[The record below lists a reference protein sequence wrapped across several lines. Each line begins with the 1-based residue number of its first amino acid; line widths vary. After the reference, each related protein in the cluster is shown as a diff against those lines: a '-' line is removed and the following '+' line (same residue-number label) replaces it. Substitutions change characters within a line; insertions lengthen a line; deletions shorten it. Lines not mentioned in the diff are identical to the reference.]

1 MMGVRRVCWRRM
13 VEIIRA
19 VRQLERDLALIPGRG
34 VFPWQVQAR
43 LDVSLHE
50 ATLRRK
56 MAAIAADGLL
66 IRVGGEGARRG
77 YRARLWTWEWSA
89 RNKTLDYWQRRYS
102 IPHPL
107 APSP

>member
-1 MMGVRRVCWRRM
+1 MMGVWRKSWRRM

-19 VRQLERDLALIPGRG
+19 VRQLERDLALVPGRG

-56 MAAIAADGLL
+56 MAEMATAGLL
-66 IRVGGEGARRG
+66 IRVGGAGARRG

-89 RNKTLDYWQRRYS
+89 QHKTLDYWRRRGELVG
-102 IPHPL
+102 L
-107 APSP
+107 AA